1 MAAAED
7 KTKEQLLQELKD
19 LHRRIPELEA
29 LEAGHK
35 ETIEEREKYLYEMKE
50 RVKELSC
57 MFGIAKSIRESET
70 LEAIFRDTV
79 SLIPPALQYPE
90 ITCACI
96 RFLGNEYT
104 SESFKETEWKLSI
117 DILYD
122 GKPLG
127 SVEVYYTEERPEE
140 AEGPFLKEERHLING
155 IARMLRET
163 IERKQTQEAL
173 LESEE
178 KFRMISASAQDAILI
193 MDNDGKISFWNESAV
208 RIFGWTAEEALGKD
222 LHLFLAPK
230 KFNEDYR
237 KGFEEFRRTGEGIA
251 VGKLLEL
258 SALRKDGTEFP
269 IELSV
274 AAAKL
279 KGKWNAIGILRDISE
294 RKRTED
300 ERRRLEEQMVQSQK
314 IESIGVLAGG
324 LAHQFNNLL
333 MALLGNVELIIMDM
347 HPDAPIRESVAEI
360 EKVSRRMAKL
370 VKELLAYA
378 GRGKLIVEAIDLTHL
393 FREILQL
400 LQVSISKKADLQY
413 TLDEE
418 LPSIEADASQLRQVI
433 LNLVAN
439 ASEALGKQEGVISVR
454 TGVKEFTIEDLDD
467 IYGYCNLLPGRYVF
481 LEVSDTGGGMDEALL
496 PKIFDPFFSTKFT
509 GRGLGLA
516 AALGIVN
523 GLHGAIKVHSKP
535 GSGSAFTVLFPPL
548 DQDAEDRGRES
559 IGAWVTREKKTILV
573 VDDEEPIRKVLKQ
586 MLEHAGYTVRTAN
599 DGREAVD
606 LFRTCPDEIDCVFLD
621 LTMPLLNG
629 RETLA
634 ELRQIREDVRVIL
647 SSGYSEQEAIKNFDG
662 KALFEFIQ
670 KPFNAADLLAKV
682 KQILGT

>member
-1 MAAAED
+1 MDAAED
-7 KTKEQLLQELKD
+7 KTKEQLLQD
-19 LHRRIPELEA
+19 LEDLRLRIRELEA
-29 LEAGHK
+29 LEAEH
-35 ETIEEREKYLYEMKE
+35 
-50 RVKELSC
+50 
-57 MFGIAKSIRESET
+57 
-70 LEAIFRDTV
+70 
-79 SLIPPALQYPE
+79 
-90 ITCACI
+90 
-96 RFLGNEYT
+96 
-104 SESFKETEWKLSI
+104 
-117 DILYD
+117 
-122 GKPLG
+122 
-127 SVEVYYTEERPEE
+127 
-140 AEGPFLKEERHLING
+140 
-155 IARMLRET
+155 
-163 IERKQTQEAL
+163 KQTEEAL

-178 KFRMISASAQDAILI
+178 KFRMISASAQEAILM
-193 MDNDGKISFWNESAV
+193 MDNDGKISFWNEAAG
-208 RIFGWTAEEALGKD
+208 RIFGWTGEEALGKD
-222 LHLFLAPK
+222 LHTLLSPK
-230 KFNEDYR
+230 KFHDDCN
-237 KGFEEFRRTGEGIA
+237 KGFEKFRMTGEGTA
-251 VGKLLEL
+251 VGKTLEL

-274 AAAKL
+274 TAAKL
-279 KGKWNAIGILRDISE
+279 KGKWNAIGILRDSSD
-294 RKRTED
+294 RKRTEE
-300 ERRRLEEQMVQSQK
+300 ERRRLEEQMLQSQK
-314 IESIGVLAGG
+314 IESLGVLAGG

-378 GRGKLIVEAIDLTHL
+378 GRGKLIVEAIDLSHL
-393 FREILQL
+393 FSEMLQL
-400 LQVSISKKADLQY
+400 LQVSISKKAELRY
-413 TLDEE
+413 TLEE
-418 LPSIEADASQLRQVI
+418 DLPSIEADASQLRQVV
-433 LNLVAN
+433 LNLVTN
-439 ASEALGKQEGVISVR
+439 ASEALGQQEGIISVR
-454 TGVKEFTIEDLDD
+454 TGAKEFTREDLDD
-467 IYGYCNLLPGRYVF
+467 VYGYCNLLPGRFVF
-481 LEVSDTGGGMDEALL
+481 LEVSDTGGGIDEAVLA
-496 PKIFDPFFSTKFT
+496 KIFDPFFSTKFT

-523 GLHGAIKVHSKP
+523 GLEGAIKVHSKS
-535 GSGSAFTVLFPPL
+535 GSGSTFTVLFPPL
-548 DQDAEDRGRES
+548 DQDAEDRSRES
-559 IGAWVTREKKTILV
+559 IGAWVTRERRTILV